1 MKVLASPFVPNS
13 PLTPKSHRR
22 TWPERVRRMLEG
34 LMSVEDELGQRT
46 LALEIGTSVDDF
58 SAM

>member
-1 MKVLASPFVPNS
+1 
-13 PLTPKSHRR
+13 
-22 TWPERVRRMLEG
+22 MLEG

-46 LALEIGTSVDDF
+46 LALEIDTSVDDF